1 MSLKNHENIAGTATP
16 SLTPHELAALGGG
29 RIAYVRAMRGEEL
42 TRLFPQAPEIA
53 ADRQIY
59 VLLAADGSPL
69 VIADSEQAAVAN
81 AWNNDLVTVSLH

>member
-1 MSLKNHENIAGTATP
+1 MSVAIPKSPISTRD
-16 SLTPHELAALGGG
+16 LAAMGGG
-29 RIAYVRAMRGEEL
+29 KIAYVRAMRGKDL
-42 TRLFPQAPEIA
+42 SLLFPQAPQIA
-53 ADRQIY
+53 SEQTIF